1 MPKPTIAQLRAR
13 IGELEKEV
21 ITLRQ
26 QTNSLSERAD
36 RHREDAV
43 HLRRMFDRADN
54 DRQALKIALKIMAR
68 D

>member
-36 RHREDAV
+36 RHREDAAY
-43 HLRRMFDRADN
+43 LRQMFDRAATE
-54 DRQALKIALKIMAR
+54 RQALKVALKIMAS